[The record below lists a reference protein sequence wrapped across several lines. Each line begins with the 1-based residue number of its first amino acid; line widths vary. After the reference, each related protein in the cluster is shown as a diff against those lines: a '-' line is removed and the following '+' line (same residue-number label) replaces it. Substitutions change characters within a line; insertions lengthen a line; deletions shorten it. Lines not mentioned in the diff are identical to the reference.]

1 MAGNQLRWLG
11 ADYSPSMNPSFRGD
25 KFSAF
30 WHHQFRV
37 FEVFFD
43 VSTIFDWLTHP
54 PNLYSANRVA
64 NVSKASQKQFRWSDL
79 SFSTNLVPTF
89 TSLGKLGHCTCWCIQ
104 NYNQKQGMAGNQLR
118 WLEADY
124 SPSSF
129 RGDKFCAFGM
139 TIFVFLRCFSTLQRY
154 LIG

>member
-37 FEVFFD
+37 FEVFLD

-64 NVSKASQKQFRWSDL
+64 DVSQRHHRSNSNGLTQA
-79 SFSTNLVPTF
+79 FSTNLVPTF
-89 TSLGKLGHCTCWCIQ
+89 TSLGKLGSCMCCCNQ
-104 NYNQKQGMAGNQLR
+104 NY
-118 WLEADY
+118 Y
-124 SPSSF
+124 
-129 RGDKFCAFGM
+129 
-139 TIFVFLRCFSTLQRY
+139 
-154 LIG
+154 